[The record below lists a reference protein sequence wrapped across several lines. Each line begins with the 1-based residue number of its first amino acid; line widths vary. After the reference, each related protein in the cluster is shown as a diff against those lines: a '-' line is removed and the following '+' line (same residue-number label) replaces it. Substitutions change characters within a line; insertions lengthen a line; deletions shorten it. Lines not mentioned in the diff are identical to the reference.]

1 MSPHSINQE
10 DEIKRISAQIG
21 GISLHKD
28 FTEPIMS
35 ELYIQQQKQQ
45 PVKHN
50 HLSGIKNRHKTWLL
64 ASLSTAAGIILI
76 TSLFT
81 SSSMAASLQQ
91 IPVLQSIFQLAGDL
105 GLYRAANEN
114 LSDHP
119 NAVASIGDITVTVP
133 EVVYDGNRVSLSL
146 IRTAAG
152 SSASMSLR
160 DQISNIDIWVD
171 GINVQASDSGNS
183 VPIFSFPGADDNSAI
198 IEFADLSNQGGEPF
212 PDQFDLTLHLSMN
225 GFKDP
230 LSMSVPVTIT
240 SKDKIE
246 IEPSISKD
254 YGNLTFSLKKIE
266 LTPITTNI
274 TTAISLPEEL
284 VYDQA
289 ANGIAFD
296 VLDEKG
302 NKLQTLTGN
311 RYNEAGSNTFI
322 SDMRYHPF
330 PEIPEK
336 IILRPYKYIYS
347 DSTHTTFAQ
356 DEEGNIIVEYLPQLD
371 IEISLEDFL

>member
-10 DEIKRISAQIG
+10 DEIKRISAQVRNL
-21 GISLHKD
+21 SLHKD

-35 ELYIQQQKQQ
+35 ELYIQQQKRHL
-45 PVKHN
+45 VKHN
-50 HLSGIKNRHKTWLL
+50 HLSRIKNRHKTWLL
-64 ASLSTAAGIILI
+64 ASLSTAAGVILI
-76 TSLFT
+76 ASLFT

-91 IPVLQSIFQLAGDL
+91 FPVLQSIFRLAGDL
-105 GLYRAANEN
+105 GLYHAANEN

-146 IRTAAG
+146 IRAAG

-160 DQISNIDIWVD
+160 DQISDIDIWVD
-171 GINVQASDSGNS
+171 DVNVQASESENHI
-183 VPIFSFPGADDNSAI
+183 PIFSFPGADDNSAI
-198 IEFADLSNQGGEPF
+198 IEFVDLGNQGGESF
-212 PDQFDLTLHLSMN
+212 PDQFELTLHLSMS

-230 LSMSVPVTIT
+230 LSLSVPVTMT
-240 SKDKIE
+240 SGDHIE

-254 YGNLTFSLKKIE
+254 DGDLTFSLKRIE

-274 TTAISLPEEL
+274 TTAISLPEG
-284 VYDQA
+284 VAYDA
-289 ANGIAFD
+289 ITNGIAFD

-302 NKLQTLTGN
+302 NKLQILTGN
-311 RYNEAGSNTFI
+311 GHNEAGSNTFI
-322 SDMRYHPF
+322 SDMRYQPF
-330 PEIPEK
+330 SGIPER
-336 IILRPYKYIYS
+336 IILRPYKYVYS
-347 DSTHTTFAQ
+347 DSTKTTFAK

-371 IEISLEDFL
+371 IEISLKDYL